1 MCAPL
6 WKTVVVVVESVRAW
20 CLIYYI
26 YIYIYIYIFLAA
38 VVKLITRR
46 FSFPDEGL

>member
-1 MCAPL
+1 MGL
-6 WKTVVVVVESVRAW
+6 R
-20 CLIYYI
+20 YI
-26 YIYIYIYIFLAA
+26 YIYIYCVVAMACEFVSTTILFFLAA